1 MGYKYADG
9 FHSGHLRLTYRGWY
23 PVIDFSL
30 DVNDRHRQQNKLD
43 TVAIDN
49 MYYLYNAVASTGQ
62 PLVNGYLRLYIP
74 WSFTSGAWRTT
85 FVPQAEYHFSNDEYR
100 SFSLRNRPDYHYF
113 HFVRAGF
120 TFSRQL
126 SLAVRDIFPRWG
138 FSVRALYSFPTV
150 AADIFHT
157 VASLQ
162 ASCYTPGMM
171 ANHGLLLTA
180 GYQWQDESPT
190 VYKYAINGNLK
201 YPRGYVTYSA
211 QRLLNAT
218 LDYTFPLW
226 YPDLNISWLAYFKRL
241 RATVFGDFAQVEN
254 NAAVQRLF
262 SAGAD
267 LLVDFHLFHF
277 GFPVSAGVR
286 YAQPLLHTTAP
297 SFHLLLNISI

>member
-30 DVNDRHRQQNKLD
+30 DVNDRHRQQNKFG
-43 TVAIDN
+43 
-49 MYYLYNAVASTGQ
+49 YLPNDPRRYIFVFSTHQ
-62 PLVNGYLRLYIP
+62 PLVNGSLRVYIP
-74 WSFTSGAWRTT
+74 WSVTNGAWRTT
-85 FVPQAEYHFSNDEYR
+85 FVPRAEYRFSNDEYR
-100 SFSLRNRPDYHYF
+100 SMTTLKYQYF
-113 HFVRAGF
+113 QSMMIGF
-120 TFSRQL
+120 TFSSQL
-126 SLAVRDIFPRWG
+126 SLAVRDIYPRWG
-138 FSVRALYSFPTV
+138 YSVRAHYSFPVLNHNIYST
-150 AADIFHT
+150 
-157 VASLQ
+157 ASVQ
-162 ASCYTPGMM
+162 ASCYMPGLLT
-171 ANHGLLLTA
+171 NHGLLLTA
-180 GYQWQDESPT
+180 GYQWQGNNDELRYNSF
-190 VYKYAINGNLK
+190 IHLRF
-201 YPRGYVTYSA
+201 PRGYITYA
-211 QRLLNAT
+211 PFKLMNAT
-218 LDYTFPLW
+218 LDYTFPIW